1 MSSSNL
7 VSVKYVPEVT
17 YDTVPANSPDWKY
30 TRFTG
35 ESLSATADTTTS
47 SEIRR
52 DRSIS
57 DMPLVSITT
66 GGFLDIEFS
75 ADTFDDFIE
84 AALASTWQAA
94 TPAIG
99 SQQLKLGTAESSFSV
114 EKHFEDINK
123 FVLYSGMRVGTF
135 NLSMAYGSILT
146 GSIGFAGAS
155 ASTPA
160 TSAVGTGSVASATT
174 TEVLNSTSDFGT
186 IEIGG
191 VATTICLSSM
201 DISIDNSLRAIGCI
215 GSATAKDQKLGTA
228 NITGTIEI
236 YLDASSFAYYEAA
249 LNNTSTSLKYT
260 VTDGINTYE
269 FFLPKIKLSSD
280 SPQASSLDTDTMVS
294 LSYTA
299 LYDPTEQSSIVI
311 TKTTV

>member
-1 MSSSNL
+1 
-7 VSVKYVPEVT
+7 
-17 YDTVPANSPDWKY
+17 
-30 TRFTG
+30 
-35 ESLSATADTTTS
+35 
-47 SEIRR
+47 
-52 DRSIS
+52 
-57 DMPLVSITT
+57 
-66 GGFLDIEFS
+66 
-75 ADTFDDFIE
+75 
-84 AALASTWQAA
+84 
-94 TPAIG
+94 
-99 SQQLKLGTAESSFSV
+99 
-114 EKHFEDINK
+114 
-123 FVLYSGMRVGTF
+123 MRVGTF

-215 GSATAKDQKLGTA
+215 GKATASDQKLGTA

-236 YLDASSFAYYEAA
+236 YLTADSFAYYEAA
-249 LNNTSTSLKYT
+249 LANTDTSLKYS
-260 VTDGINTYE
+260 VTDGTDTYE

-280 SPQASSLDTDTMVS
+280 SPQASSLDSDTMVS